1 MSIMEIEIPTGFK
14 ACEVGDPFPDPS
26 CLKELSQALGLD
38 YELNSRYVTF
48 YLEEINSYTATCIEF
63 KATKKYTVSH
73 VAPVEAKV
81 FEKSDPDTR
90 CSKFYSPSGAS
101 ATLALIGCEQSTLGE
116 PSVQDPIC
124 ICGAGLCPKIKDID
138 NRLCNVC
145 NHHHYAYKV
154 KVKAI
159 EKKNTWIKHKCKIEQ
174 ILKPGGNNLKV
185 NDTVLLWMQ
194 EVCKMSAKFRVGN
207 VYHIMGLDGE
217 KYILDQ
223 NSHIEEWPET
233 IPKYDTGCLKTS
245 EKDCIKKKCR
255 KLKGNRKRSCEKKFK
270 SQCAKKA
277 KRDCVS
283 GFYRYFNSIT
293 ENPNVCERSDLC

>member
-1 MSIMEIEIPTGFK
+1 
-14 ACEVGDPFPDPS
+14 
-26 CLKELSQALGLD
+26 
-38 YELNSRYVTF
+38 
-48 YLEEINSYTATCIEF
+48 
-63 KATKKYTVSH
+63 
-73 VAPVEAKV
+73 
-81 FEKSDPDTR
+81 
-90 CSKFYSPSGAS
+90 
-101 ATLALIGCEQSTLGE
+101 
-116 PSVQDPIC
+116 
-124 ICGAGLCPKIKDID
+124 
-138 NRLCNVC
+138 
-145 NHHHYAYKV
+145 
-154 KVKAI
+154 
-159 EKKNTWIKHKCKIEQ
+159 
-174 ILKPGGNNLKV
+174 
-185 NDTVLLWMQ
+185 
-194 EVCKMSAKFRVGN
+194 MSAKFRVGN